1 MSKLQDNSALEA
13 FSREWEGL
21 KLTELIDYELV
32 SLAVAEGQEVKFTEQ
47 FKSIFD
53 SAIPSP
59 NQVLHAK
66 NGSTM
71 WLEPGKYLVMTGER
85 NVNIDR
91 KFSEQFGENA
101 YAVLLSDGWACLNIS
116 GHRTLDIF
124 ERFIALDM
132 QSMPKDF
139 AARTTAHHIAL
150 IIVTLQDGS
159 YLLLTPRSSSQSFLH
174 ALIDTAENVFN

>member
-21 KLTELIDYELV
+21 KLVELIDYELI
-32 SLAVAEGQEVKFTEQ
+32 SLAAAEGQEANFIEK

-53 SAIPSP
+53 SAIPAP
-59 NQVLHAK
+59 KQVL
-66 NGSTM
+66 STKSDWVM
-71 WLEPGKYLVMTGER
+71 WLEPRKYLVMTGER

-91 KFSEQFGENA
+91 DYAEQFGESA
-101 YAVLLSDGWACLNIS
+101 YAVLLSDGWACLHIS
-116 GHRTLDIF
+116 GHRTRDIF
-124 ERFIALDM
+124 ERFIALDI

-150 IIVTLQDGS
+150 ILVTLPDGS

-174 ALIDTAENVFN
+174 ALINTAENVFS